1 MKSYQVFISHA
12 AEDKKFAEPIRQQ
25 LEAHGVRVFD
35 PQVHLVPGM
44 VFQSAI
50 ERALDEASVLL
61 VIFSPNT
68 ELSHWSEYEYRVFQE
83 KMFSEEGRHQNVLIP
98 IIAGDGS
105 PTSLP
110 RALRRFKSI
119 RADATEEIVE
129 ATLRHLADGS
139 EMDPNDMIIK
149 LNKITAELDMR
160 AREVVIGELS
170 KGSKLNKIT
179 ALKRAALLD
188 YLQNPLWSQKEWLWR
203 FFFLLIGILVG
214 FFILGR

>member
-12 AEDKKFAEPIRQQ
+12 AEDAEFAAPIRQQ

-44 VFQSAI
+44 EFQSAI
-50 ERALDEASVLL
+50 ERALDEVSVLL
-61 VIFSPNT
+61 VIFSPNA
-68 ELSHWSEYEYRVFQE
+68 ERSRWSEYEYRAFQE
-83 KMFSEEGRHQNVLIP
+83 KMFSEEGGRQNALIP
-98 IIAGDGS
+98 IIAGDSS

-110 RALRRFKSI
+110 RALRRFRSI

-139 EMDPNDMIIK
+139 EMPPTPAD
-149 LNKITAELDMR
+149 
-160 AREVVIGELS
+160 LS
-170 KGSKLNKIT
+170 KMPST
-179 ALKRAALLD
+179 RAA
-188 YLQNPLWSQKEWLWR
+188 QWSQKEWLWR